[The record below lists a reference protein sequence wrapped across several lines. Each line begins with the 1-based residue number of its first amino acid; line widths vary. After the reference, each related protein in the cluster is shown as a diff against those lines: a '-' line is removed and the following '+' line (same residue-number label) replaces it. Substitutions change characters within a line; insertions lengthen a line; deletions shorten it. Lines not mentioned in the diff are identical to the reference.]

1 MRSVVRTVAVLPDV
15 QLNSGRHRDWWR
27 PFHTVMEETA
37 AVIETQ
43 QQCPQ
48 VGVVTLVW
56 ATRWREGHKNEEGNA
71 VREIIG

>member
-15 QLNSGRHRDWWR
+15 QLNSGRRQSR
-27 PFHTVMEETA
+27 YCPLQTVMEETA